1 MRILIG
7 KLCVFVILINFF
19 CFPSTQ
25 HATEN
30 TTNGQIVLTRS
41 VTPAEQLPINP
52 QRKDSVDLARQ
63 DIYEIIFGTLLSI
76 IGLALIA
83 LSLLRWKAND
93 LSLISFGM
101 LCFLYGA
108 RTRAF
113 EFLFDIP
120 LPVWSYMAWFI
131 TYLVPI
137 PAWFFSEQFLGK
149 GWKSSIRRLWQIQI
163 VFSITAILVGV
174 YLQKPHAAWTAN
186 NIMVII
192 GIVVVLSNFFQPTLL
207 WSRELKVLR
216 FGFFLLAAMGLIQN
230 IAPLL
235 KKGTEISY
243 LEGLGLIIF
252 IGCLGYAVAHRLF
265 QNEKELIAI
274 SRELETARQIQ
285 SFILP
290 DESIHIEGLSLAAR
304 YVPVASVA
312 GDFYDFAKV
321 DKNRLGILV
330 ADVSGHGV
338 PASLISSM
346 VKIAFA
352 SNTARAANPAEVLD
366 GINQAL
372 CGKLESDFVTA
383 GYLFLDIEEKNM
395 VYAGAGHMPL
405 LLWRAAEKKIYEF
418 REKGTILGQFE
429 DIQFKNIHF
438 ALKPEDRIL
447 LYTDGIIETS
457 NSARTLFGL
466 ERLKE
471 FIMSHAQLPAD
482 QFADALIRRVF
493 NWSGKPSE
501 EALDD
506 DLTLIVADY
515 QHA

>member
-7 KLCVFVILINFF
+7 KWCVFFLLISFF
-19 CFPSTQ
+19 CSPSNQ

-30 TTNGQIVLTRS
+30 ITHGQMVLTSS
-41 VTPAEQLPINP
+41 VTPAAQLPINP

-63 DIYEIIFGTLLSI
+63 DIHEIIFGTFLSI

-207 WSRELKVLR
+207 WNRELKVLR

-274 SRELETARQIQ
+274 SHELETARQIQ

-321 DKNRLGILV
+321 DKNRVGILV

-352 SNTARAANPAEVLD
+352 SNIAQAGNPADVLD
-366 GINQAL
+366 AINHVL

-383 GYLFLDIEEKNM
+383 GYLFLDTEEKKM
-395 VYAGAGHMPL
+395 IYAGAGHMPL

-438 ALKPEDRIL
+438 AIKPEDRIL

-471 FIMSHAQLPAD
+471 FIISHAQLPAG
-482 QFADALIRRVF
+482 QFADELIQQLF

-506 DLTLIVADY
+506 DLTIVIADY